1 MRVFVTGATGF
12 IGSAVVREL
21 LGAGHQVLGLARS
34 DAAEAAL
41 KEVGA
46 EAHRGDLNDVG
57 GLRVAADSADGVVH
71 TGFVHDFSDLHGALR
86 TELAALAAFGDALAG
101 SGRPLVISSVTG
113 LLTPGRIGTEADGTD
128 PAAPGAHRGES
139 ERAALALAERGVRV
153 SAIRLPQVHGA
164 GDHAFVPCLIGVA
177 RDKRVAAYIGD
188 GTDRWSS
195 VHRLDA
201 ATLYRKALEAA
212 PAGAVLHATAD
223 DGVPLRSIT
232 EIIGRRLDV
241 PVVSLAREEAA
252 AHFGWMAAFVGN
264 DNPTSSAAT
273 RERYDWRPAQ
283 PGLLADLD
291 QDHYFTQES

>member
-41 KEVGA
+41 KEAGA
-46 EAHRGDLNDVG
+46 EAHRGDLNDVD
-57 GLRVAADSADGVVH
+57 GLRAAAGAVDGVIH
-71 TGFVHDFSDLHGALR
+71 TGYNHDFSDMPGALR
-86 TELAALAAFGDALAG
+86 TELDALQALGDALAE
-101 SGRPLVISSVTG
+101 SGRPLVVTSVTG
-113 LLTPGRIGTEADGTD
+113 LLAPGRLGTEEDASD
-128 PAAPGAHRGES
+128 PVGPGAHRAEA
-139 ERAALALAERGVRV
+139 ERSALALADRGVRV

-164 GDHAFVPCLIGVA
+164 GDHAFVPFLIGIA
-177 RDKRVAAYIGD
+177 RDKGVAAYLGD
-188 GTDRWSS
+188 GTNRWSA

-201 ATLYRKALEAA
+201 ATLYRKALETA
-212 PAGAVLHATAD
+212 PAGAVLHAVAD
-223 DGVPLRSIT
+223 EGVPLRAIT
-232 EIIGRRLDV
+232 EVIGRRLDV

-252 AHFGWMAAFVGN
+252 GHFGWMAAFVGN
-264 DNPTSSAAT
+264 DNPTSGAAT

-291 QDHYFTQES
+291 QDHYFA

>member
-46 EAHRGDLNDVG
+46 EVHRGDLNDVD
-57 GLRVAADSADGVVH
+57 GLRIAAAATDGVVH
-71 TGFVHDFSDLHGALR
+71 TGYNHDFSDMPGALR
-86 TELAALAAFGDALAG
+86 TELGVLQALGDALAG
-101 SGRPLVISSVTG
+101 SGRPLVVTSVTG
-113 LLTPGRIGTEADGTD
+113 LLAPGRLGTEEDGPD
-128 PAAPGAHRGES
+128 QAGPGVHRAEA
-139 ERAALALAERGVRV
+139 ERSALALADRGVRV

-164 GDHAFVPCLIGVA
+164 GDHAFVPHLIGIA
-177 RDKRVAAYIGD
+177 REKGVAAYVGD
-188 GTDRWSS
+188 GTNRWAA

-201 ATLYRKALEAA
+201 AGLYRRAVETA
-212 PAGAVLHATAD
+212 PAGAVLHAVAD
-223 DGVPLRSIT
+223 EGVALRDIT
-232 EIIGRRLDV
+232 EVIGRRLDL
-241 PVVSLAREEAA
+241 PVVSLAPEEAA
-252 AHFGWMAAFVGN
+252 GHFGWLARFVGN

-273 RERYDWRPAQ
+273 RERYDWQPER

-291 QDHYFTQES
+291 QDHYFG

>member
-46 EAHRGDLNDVG
+46 QAHRGDLNDVD
-57 GLRVAADSADGVVH
+57 GLRVAADATDGVVH
-71 TGFVHDFSDLHGALR
+71 TGFHHDFSDLHGALR
-86 TELAALAAFGDALAG
+86 IELAALAAFGDALAD

-113 LLTPGRIGTEADGTD
+113 LLAPGRLGIEADGPD

-139 ERAALALAERGVRV
+139 ERAALALADRGVRV
-153 SAIRLPQVHGA
+153 SAIRLPAVHGV
-164 GDHAFVPCLIGVA
+164 GDHAFVPHLIDIA
-177 RDKRVAAYIGD
+177 RDKGVSAYLGEGANRWAA
-188 GTDRWSS
+188 

-201 ATLYRKALEAA
+201 ARLYRKALEAA
-212 PAGAVLHATAD
+212 PAGAVLHAAAE
-223 DGVPLRSIT
+223 DGVRVRDIA
-232 EIIGRRLDV
+232 EVIGRRLDV
-241 PVVSLAREEAA
+241 PAVSLAPEEAA
-252 AHFGWMAAFVGN
+252 AHFGWMGGFVGN

-273 RERYDWRPAQ
+273 RERYDWRPEQ

-291 QDHYFTQES
+291 QDHYFD

>member
-46 EAHRGDLNDVG
+46 EVHRGDLNDVD
-57 GLRVAADSADGVVH
+57 GLRVAAESADGVVH
-71 TGFVHDFSDLHGALR
+71 TGFNHDFSDMPGALC
-86 TELAALAAFGDALAG
+86 TELAALAAFGDALAD

-113 LLTPGRIGTEADGTD
+113 LLTPGRLGTETDGPD

-139 ERAALALAERGVRV
+139 ERAALALADRGVRV
-153 SAIRLPQVHGA
+153 SAIRLSASVHGA
-164 GDHAFVPCLIGVA
+164 GDHAFVPHLIGLA
-177 RDKRVAAYIGD
+177 RDKGVAGYPGD
-188 GTDRWSS
+188 GANRWPA

-201 ATLYRKALEAA
+201 AVLFRKALETA
-212 PAGAVLHATAD
+212 PAGAVLHAAAEE
-223 DGVPLRSIT
+223 GVPLRDIT
-232 EIIGRRLDV
+232 AVIGRRLGL
-241 PVVSLAREEAA
+241 PVVSLAPEEAA
-252 AHFGWMAAFVGN
+252 AHFGWMLRFADN
-264 DNPTSSAAT
+264 DNPTSSTAT
-273 RERYDWRPAQ
+273 RERYDWRPGQ

-291 QDHYFTQES
+291 QDHYFD

>member
-21 LGAGHQVLGLARS
+21 LGTGHQVLGLARS

-46 EAHRGDLNDVG
+46 EVHRGDLNDVD
-57 GLRVAADSADGVVH
+57 GLRVAAEATDGVVH
-71 TGFVHDFSDLHGALR
+71 TGFNHDFSDLHGALR
-86 TELAALAAFGDALAG
+86 TELAALAAFGDALAD

-113 LLTPGRIGTEADGTD
+113 LLAPGRLGTEADGPD

-139 ERAALALAERGVRV
+139 ERAALALADRGVRV
-153 SAIRLPQVHGA
+153 CAIRLPASVHGD
-164 GDHAFVPCLIGVA
+164 GDHAFVPHLIGIA
-177 RDKRVAAYIGD
+177 RDQGRAAYPGD
-188 GTDRWSS
+188 GSNRWPA

-201 ATLYRKALEAA
+201 AVLFRKALEGA
-212 PAGAVLHATAD
+212 PAGAVLHAAAEE
-223 DGVPLRSIT
+223 GVPLRDIT
-232 EIIGRRLDV
+232 EVIGRRLGL
-241 PVVSLAREEAA
+241 PAVSLSQDEAA
-252 AHFGWMAAFVGN
+252 AHFGWMIRFVGS
-264 DNPTSSAAT
+264 DNPTSGAAT

-291 QDHYFTQES
+291 QDHYFA

>member
-46 EAHRGDLNDVG
+46 EVHRGDLNDVD
-57 GLRVAADSADGVVH
+57 GLRIAAAATDGVVH
-71 TGFVHDFSDLHGALR
+71 TGYNHDFSDMPGALR
-86 TELAALAAFGDALAG
+86 TELGVLRALGDALAG
-101 SGRPLVISSVTG
+101 SGRPLVVTSVTG
-113 LLTPGRIGTEADGTD
+113 LLAPGRLGTEEDGPD
-128 PAAPGAHRGES
+128 RAGPGVHRAEA
-139 ERAALALAERGVRV
+139 ERSALALADRGVRV

-164 GDHAFVPCLIGVA
+164 GDHAFVPHLIGIA
-177 RDKRVAAYIGD
+177 REKGAAAYVGD
-188 GTDRWSS
+188 GTNRWAA

-201 ATLYRKALEAA
+201 AGLYRRAVETA
-212 PAGAVLHATAD
+212 PAGAVLHAVAD
-223 DGVPLRSIT
+223 EGVTLRDIT
-232 EIIGRRLDV
+232 EVIGRRLDL
-241 PVVSLAREEAA
+241 PVVSLAPEEAA
-252 AHFGWMAAFVGN
+252 GHFGWLARFVGN

-273 RERYDWRPAQ
+273 RKRYDWQPEQ

-291 QDHYFTQES
+291 QDHYFG

>member
-41 KEVGA
+41 KEAGA
-46 EAHRGDLNDVG
+46 EAHRGDLNDVD
-57 GLRVAADSADGVVH
+57 GLRAAAGAVDGVIH
-71 TGFVHDFSDLHGALR
+71 TGYNHDFSDMPGALR
-86 TELAALAAFGDALAG
+86 TELDALQALGDALAG
-101 SGRPLVISSVTG
+101 SGRPLVVTSVTG
-113 LLTPGRIGTEADGTD
+113 LLAPGRLGTEEDAPDAVG
-128 PAAPGAHRGES
+128 PGAHRAEA
-139 ERAALALAERGVRV
+139 ERSALALADRGVRV

-164 GDHAFVPCLIGVA
+164 GDHAFVPFLIGIA
-177 RDKRVAAYIGD
+177 RDKGVAAYLGD
-188 GTDRWSS
+188 GTNRWSA

-201 ATLYRKALEAA
+201 ATLYRKALETA
-212 PAGAVLHATAD
+212 PAGAVLHAVAD
-223 DGVPLRSIT
+223 EGVPLRGIT
-232 EIIGRRLDV
+232 EVIGRRLDV

-252 AHFGWMAAFVGN
+252 GHFGWMAAFVGN
-264 DNPTSSAAT
+264 DNPTSGAAT

-291 QDHYFTQES
+291 QDHYFA

>member
-46 EAHRGDLNDVG
+46 QAHRGDLNDVD
-57 GLRVAADSADGVVH
+57 GLRAAADATDGVVH
-71 TGFVHDFSDLHGALR
+71 TGFNHDFSDPHGALR
-86 TELAALAAFGDALAG
+86 TELAALAAFGDALAD

-113 LLTPGRIGTEADGTD
+113 LLAPGRLGTEADGPD

-139 ERAALALAERGVRV
+139 ERAALALADRGVRV
-153 SAIRLPQVHGA
+153 SAIRLPAVHGV
-164 GDHAFVPCLIGVA
+164 GDHAFVPHLIAIA
-177 RDKRVAAYIGD
+177 RDKGVSAYQGE
-188 GTDRWSS
+188 GVNRWSA

-201 ATLYRKALEAA
+201 ARLYRKALETA
-212 PAGAVLHATAD
+212 PAGAVLHAAAE
-223 DGVPLRSIT
+223 DGVRVRDIA
-232 EIIGRRLDV
+232 EVIGRRLDV
-241 PVVSLAREEAA
+241 PAVSLAPEEAA
-252 AHFGWMAAFVGN
+252 AHFGWMGRFVGN

-273 RERYDWRPAQ
+273 RERYDWRPEQ

-291 QDHYFTQES
+291 QDHYFD